1 MAAEMQHTEK
11 TGAADKSIG
20 FDFQYYYFLWRLLNL
35 KTDETIGLEV
45 MDDVHTEL
53 TNNRQILIQLKHTIQ
68 NKADGSAVNITTL
81 DSDLWKSFSNW
92 SKVISDP
99 VANRKEEKQQLA
111 FVNKTD
117 FLLVSNKSENE
128 KNKILLLLKEFREG
142 GKTFDEIKA
151 AIQSLHG
158 STKDEVIKNYINDV
172 LTLSDAV
179 SSCFF
184 RNLSF
189 DLGCDDII
197 GKCKIAIRE
206 HKIDESKV
214 DDVFHCLDSRV
225 RSENF
230 SIVKNKQKIIFSFDE
245 VLKKFRKCF
254 DQARNGS
261 LVITK
266 FTGSLPDLLEDQV
279 FIRQLIEIKDIKKDD
294 IESMAQFTRYLLQM
308 QNNIDEW
315 YQSGDLT
322 LGEVEAFKS
331 EAKVKWENEYR
342 SLYRKD
348 CSDEEIADRAIQLI
362 DALRKEKLVLAAQE
376 MPTDMSNGQFY
387 HLSNV
392 PEIGWHKDWEGKY
405 KK

>member
-1 MAAEMQHTEK
+1 MAVEVQHTEK

-20 FDFQYYYFLWRLLNL
+20 FDYQYYYFLWRLLNL
-35 KTDETIGLEV
+35 KTNETIGLEV

-53 TNNRQILIQLKHTIQ
+53 TNNRQLLIQLKHTTQ
-68 NKADGSAVNITTL
+68 SKADGSAVNITTL

-92 SKVISDP
+92 SNVISDP
-99 VANRKEEKQQLA
+99 VANRKAEKEQLE

-128 KNKILLLLKEFREG
+128 KNKILLLLKELRDG
-142 GKTFDEIKA
+142 SKSFDDIKSEIE
-151 AIQSLHG
+151 SLHG
-158 STKDEVIKNYINDV
+158 STKDEAIKSYIGDV
-172 LTLSDAV
+172 LALNATVAEH
-179 SSCFF
+179 FF
-184 RNLSF
+184 KNLSF

-197 GKCKIAIRE
+197 GKCKTAIKE
-206 HKIDESKV
+206 HKIDDSKV
-214 DDVFHCLDSRV
+214 DEVFYCLDSRV

-230 SIVKNKQKIIFSFDE
+230 SMVKNKQKIIFSFDE
-245 VLKKFRKCF
+245 VHLKFRKCF
-254 DQARNGS
+254 DKARNGS
-261 LVITK
+261 LTITK

-279 FIRQLIEIKDIKKDD
+279 FIQQLIGIKDIKKDD
-294 IESMAQFTRYLLQM
+294 IESMAKFTRYLLQM

-315 YQSGDLT
+315 YQSGNLT
-322 LGEVEAFKS
+322 LGEVEAFKN

-348 CSDEEIADRAIQLI
+348 CSEEEIADKAVQLI
-362 DALRKEKLVLAAQE
+362 DALRKEKLTLSDQE

-405 KK
+405 TK

>member
-1 MAAEMQHTEK
+1 MAAEMQHTDK

-35 KTDETIGLEV
+35 KTNETIGLEV

-68 NKADGSAVNITTL
+68 NKADGSPINITTL

-99 VANRKEEKQQLA
+99 VANRKEEKQQLE

-128 KNKILLLLKEFREG
+128 KNKILLLLKELRDG
-142 GKTFDEIKA
+142 SKSFDEIKTE
-151 AIQSLHG
+151 IQSLHG
-158 STKDEVIKNYINDV
+158 LTQDETIKAYIGDILV
-172 LTLSDAV
+172 LSDAV
-179 SSCFF
+179 AECFF

-197 GKCKIAIRE
+197 GKCKTAIKE
-206 HKIDESKV
+206 HKIDASKV

-230 SIVKNKQKIIFSFDE
+230 SIIKNKQKIIFSFDD
-245 VLKKFRKCF
+245 VLLKFRKCF
-254 DQARNGS
+254 DQARNGT
-261 LVITK
+261 LTITK
-266 FTGSLPDLLEDQV
+266 FTGNLPDLLESQV
-279 FIRQLIEIKDIKKDD
+279 FIQQLIEIQDIKKDD
-294 IESMAQFTRYLLQM
+294 IESMAKFTRCLLQM
-308 QNNIDEW
+308 QNNIDDW
-315 YQSGDLT
+315 YQSGNLT
-322 LGEVEAFKS
+322 LSEVEAFKN

-348 CSDEEIADRAIQLI
+348 CSEEEIADKAVQLL
-362 DALRKEKLVLAAQE
+362 DALRKETLILATQE

>member
-1 MAAEMQHTEK
+1 MAEVQHTEK

-20 FDFQYYYFLWRLLNL
+20 FDYQYYYFLWRLLNL

-68 NKADGSAVNITTL
+68 TKADGGAVNITTL
-81 DSDLWKSFSNW
+81 DSDLWKSLSNW

-99 VANRKEEKQQLA
+99 VADRKEEKEQLK

-128 KNKILLLLKEFREG
+128 KNQLLLLLKELRDG
-142 GKTFDEIKA
+142 DKSFDEIRKG
-151 AIQSLHG
+151 IQSLH
-158 STKDEVIKNYINDV
+158 STTKDEAIKAYIGDV
-172 LTLSDAV
+172 LALNDAV
-179 SSCFF
+179 AECFF

-197 GKCKIAIRE
+197 GKCKVAIKE

-214 DDVFHCLDSRV
+214 GEVFYCLDSRV

-230 SIVKNKQKIIFSFDE
+230 SMIKNKQKIIFSFDE
-245 VLKKFRKCF
+245 VFIKFRKCF
-254 DQARNGS
+254 DKARNGS
-261 LVITK
+261 LTIKK
-266 FTGSLPDLLEDQV
+266 FTGSLPDSLQEQM
-279 FIRQLIEIKDIKKDD
+279 FIRQLIEIKDIKNDD

-315 YQSGDLT
+315 YQSGNLT
-322 LGEVEAFKS
+322 LGEVEEFKN

-348 CSDEEIADRAIQLI
+348 YSEEEIADKAVQLI
-362 DALRKEKLVLAAQE
+362 DAIRKEKLTLAAQE